1 MHLVLRLLRNSK
13 SGVGWTSI
21 AFSLI
26 TQKLF
31 MVETL
36 LSYVRNNLYKTIFLP
51 NVMVFNLTILVLLTF
66 QTWCRMDA
74 IKITYFS
81 LLI

>member
-1 MHLVLRLLRNSK
+1 MRLLQNSK
-13 SGVGWTSI
+13 NGVGWTSI

-36 LSYVRNNLYKTIFLP
+36 LSYVRKNLYKTIFLP
-51 NVMVFNLTILVLLTF
+51 NVMVFNPTVLVLLTF
-66 QTWCRMDA
+66 QTCVGWTR
-74 IKITYFS
+74 
-81 LLI
+81 